1 MGVGSGTGVYGGWK
15 SSYRSTSG
23 SMGSARQAVNPYAC
37 TQIKM
42 AKIKTEKRGAVEWKQ
57 DVGRDQPKKG

>member
-1 MGVGSGTGVYGGWK
+1 MGEGSGTGVYGGWK

-23 SMGSARQAVNPYAC
+23 SMGSAHQAVNPHAC

-42 AKIKTEKRGAVEWKQ
+42 TKIKT
-57 DVGRDQPKKG
+57 